1 MENTSEYIIVGAG
14 SAEDDAF
21 ATREEMVREFLEKF
35 SEMVESIIIK
45 SYPYDGIFIDIGT
58 PDDYLRLINEKNN
71 ENK

>member
-1 MENTSEYIIVGAG
+1 MIKNIPEKIFS
-14 SAEDDAF
+14 
-21 ATREEMVREFLEKF
+21 LEQKF